1 MGISLDAVKVFSG
14 IKVTTTSVPPDSR
27 GGRGNRLVNFAH
39 GRALLSCRVIAADG
53 IFRHAAA
60 VILDGQL
67 T

>member
-1 MGISLDAVKVFSG
+1 MVSPWTSVKVFSG
-14 IKVTTTSVPPDSR
+14 IKVTTTSVHLIHD

-39 GRALLSCRVIAADG
+39 GRAYYHAVVIAADG

-60 VILDGQL
+60 VTWTVSL

>member
-1 MGISLDAVKVFSG
+1 MGISWTSVKVFSG
-14 IKVTTTSVPPDSR
+14 IKVTTTSVPPDHD

-39 GRALLSCRVIAADG
+39 GRALLSAVVIAADG

-60 VILDGQL
+60 VILDVSL